1 MLQFRW
7 LATGFSPQSTGAI
20 PMSLHVEFVVH
31 KVAEEIF
38 LQVFL
43 AIIIPSLLHTH
54 LSMPSLVW
62 NSADQAVHYHTVINN
77 IAFGSITDY
86 RS

>member
-1 MLQFRW
+1 MQ
-7 LATGFSPQSTGAI
+7 
-20 PMSLHVEFVVH
+20 LHVGFVVH

-54 LSMPSLVW
+54 LSMPSLVC
-62 NSADQAVHYHTVINN
+62 NSPDQAVHYHTLINY
-77 IAFGSITDY
+77 IAFGSITEY